1 MIYSRQLKYLELVLK
16 NNSIPH
22 ALLLYGSDFEYQ
34 INLAKDFLVKINK
47 IEDKKQIE
55 KEFHPDTIFISREEG
70 KKEIGIAQIRR
81 LKDFASLTP
90 NHLKH
95 KGIFIKEAEYLN
107 EESWNALLKTLEEP
121 AGNTIIF
128 ILANNIKNIPKTIIS
143 RVVSLPFYNEDIL
156 SKTHSTKDDIIITK
170 LCNMENLAFAER
182 IDLAEE
188 IAKKENFF
196 PLLDTWLIKLRSD
209 LLVNN
214 KKETAEFM
222 ESLAKAKNILLS
234 TNANSRL
241 VLENLFFKI

>member
-1 MIYSRQLKYLELVLK
+1 MYFRQLNYLDLVLK
-16 NNSIPH
+16 NNAVPH
-22 ALLLYGSDFEYQ
+22 ALLLYGSDFNYQ
-34 INLAKDFLVKINK
+34 VNLAKDFLIKINK
-47 IEDKKQIE
+47 AEDKKQIINE
-55 KEFHPDTIFISREEG
+55 SHPDTIFISREDE
-70 KKEIGIAQIRR
+70 KKEIGIAQMRR
-81 LKDFASLTP
+81 LKDFASLTS
-90 NHLKH
+90 NHLKC

-121 AGNTIIF
+121 MGNSIIF
-128 ILANNIKNIPKTIIS
+128 ILSSNIKNIPKTIVS

-156 SKTHSTKDDIIITK
+156 NKVHSPKDDIIITK
-170 LCNMENLAFAER
+170 LCSIEKLAFAER

-234 TNANSRL
+234 TNVNTRL
-241 VLENLFFKI
+241 VLENFFFRI